1 MFGWF
6 FVAGAFFAVVVLDLL
21 VPDISV
27 QLGSNVVSDK
37 IKVIYFWALKRLLLA
52 KHSNLV

>member
-1 MFGWF
+1 MFVWF